1 MTGVPEVSEVEVVPV
16 LELVSPVVVDVEVV
30 GPFSVE
36 DVGTFVV
43 LVGCGEVEVV
53 GA

>member
-1 MTGVPEVSEVEVVPV
+1 VTDVPEVSEVEVVPV
-16 LELVSPVVVDVEVV
+16 LESVVVDVELV

-36 DVGTFVV
+36 DVGVFVV
-43 LVGCGEVEVV
+43 LVGCTELEVV

>member
-1 MTGVPEVSEVEVVPV
+1 VTVVPEVSEVEVVPV
-16 LELVSPVVVDVEVV
+16 LELVLPVVVDVELV

-36 DVGTFVV
+36 DVGVFVV
-43 LVGCGEVEVV
+43 LVGCTELEVV